1 MGEPLTPSHFRVMVK
16 LSRTL
21 NPGGIDLA
29 GGLRVQE
36 EDSVVRGVEHH
47 PFTVL
52 PGDESALVVLQSYGD
67 GGVGREVG
75 CLTVLGE
82 AGRDTPQTR
91 D

>member
-36 EDSVVRGVEHH
+36 EDSVLNIIRS
-47 PFTVL
+47 PYCPAMSL
-52 PGDESALVVLQSYGD
+52 P
-67 GGVGREVG
+67 
-75 CLTVLGE
+75 
-82 AGRDTPQTR
+82 
-91 D
+91 

>member
-1 MGEPLTPSHFRVMVK
+1 MTPSHFRVMVK
-16 LSRTL
+16 RSRTL

-29 GGLRVQE
+29 GGIRVQE
-36 EDSVVRGVEHH
+36 EDSVVGGVEHH
-47 PFTVL
+47 PFAVL

-67 GGVGREVG
+67 RGVGREVG